1 MAITISTP
9 AREMTLSAVI
19 IGHREVMYAEHRYAV
34 SYGSREPMNF
44 HITKTIADQIN
55 PSTATTRGY
64 LMIDDRALPMPT
76 PAWIPTM
83 LNTAFTMPATSPMT
97 IMNTSGPPNPPVFG
111 ISRKKAAGDV
121 ITLIAVRGIALKSIP
136 FVSSMR
142 YSLSRFFIFDSG
154 AHIVSADFR
163 QVSRPLVRS
172 VYVPWDHA

>member
-44 HITKTIADQIN
+44 HITKTIDDQIN

-64 LMIDDRALPMPT
+64 LMIDDRALPIPT

-83 LNTAFTMPATSPMT
+83 LNTAFTMPAATPMT
-97 IMNTSGPPNPPVFG
+97 IMNTSGSANPPVFG
-111 ISRKKAAGDV
+111 MSLKKAAGDV
-121 ITLIAVRGIALKSIP
+121 ITLTAVRGIALKSIP
-136 FVSSMR
+136 FFSSIHFF
-142 YSLSRFFIFDSG
+142 LSRFFYL
-154 AHIVSADFR
+154 R
-163 QVSRPLVRS
+163 
-172 VYVPWDHA
+172 